1 MQPPQKTDQRISMP
15 PRSERPGFKRGRK
28 GHPYWVASQVVR
40 DPMGFP
46 DKCIQLPVVA
56 DDAEI
61 NRLCVEN
68 TARLLAWVDDQRA
81 GRGPNMR
88 YDGSVLTA
96 CQLYQRHPYSPFHG
110 VSHKTRK
117 SAYLPSLKILEATVG
132 KRLIRNVTVIDVR
145 HWYAEWRKPVV
156 KIMPDG
162 TKIVGPERIDRAH
175 DAVAMFRTVIR
186 FLAAMRHPECRL
198 LADELSKVQF
208 EKGGAREE
216 EMTFVQAAA
225 FVKAAFDLEDRKIL
239 PPDRGLYMAIG
250 IAAQF
255 DLALRQKDVIG
266 SYAPAS
272 PAPKLPKGAATLNLG
287 DELWAGFFTWEN
299 IPGWRW
305 RMRTSKSKYRS
316 PMDFDLSLYDRLL
329 FPLLERVPHEDRI
342 GAIVKGENGLPVRER
357 SYRRW
362 YRQIA
367 RAAGIPD
374 EVWCMDTRA
383 GAATEAEEAGVDER
397 LIQEIDDPQRC
408 AHHRAVYPASV
419 EEGRCRC
426 PGAE

>member
-1 MQPPQKTDQRISMP
+1 
-15 PRSERPGFKRGRK
+15 
-28 GHPYWVASQVVR
+28 
-40 DPMGFP
+40 MGFP
-46 DKCIQLPVVA
+46 DKCIPLPA
-56 DDAEI
+56 DADEAMI
-61 NRLCVEN
+61 KRLCNEH
-68 TARLLAWVDDQRA
+68 TARLLVWVDDQRA

-88 YDGSVLTA
+88 YDGTVLTA

-117 SAYLPSLKILEATVG
+117 SAYLPSLKIIEATVG

-145 HWYAEWRKPVV
+145 HWYAEWRKPAVQ
-156 KIMPDG
+156 DG
-162 TKIVGPERIDRAH
+162 LERIDRAH

-216 EMTFVQAAA
+216 EMTYVQAAA
-225 FVKAAFDLEDRKIL
+225 FAKAALDLEQREIL
-239 PPDRGLYMAIG
+239 PADRGLYMAIG

-266 SYAPAS
+266 GYAPAS
-272 PAPKLPKGAATLNLG
+272 PAPKLPIGATTLHLG
-287 DELWAGFFTWEN
+287 DEIWAGFFTWEN

-397 LIQEIDDPQRC
+397 LIQESMTHNDVRTTVRYIRRRSKKV
-408 AHHRAVYPASV
+408 AAVAQARNNSRP
-419 EEGRCRC
+419 ET
-426 PGAE
+426 